1 MSCWFPRRSSRRG
14 PYGSCRLRCFMAR
27 STWPLPRGR
36 RGPRFKA
43 ADDHCYQRCGGG
55 RIRLQEMETRREVPS
70 RIEPPAGDVSAQWKR
85 IHRAHDTERA
95 GPGRNALC
103 GGGGRRDGQHAAE
116 RPSFHQYT
124 LAAQDPFAW
133 RDRSRIE
140 QRFPQAVHPREH
152 DRRSSGPTNFPHAPL
167 RPIGHHSVH
176 HPPCAPAPIL
186 CAALKAIRSYRN
198 IGITLRRPGRA
209 ERDLQLTNLALL
221 KNPNVSGSFRYDAII
236 PPDDGLL
243 HAYLFTGMNKPR
255 LLRLLL
261 ALSKGLTPPAMRGP
275 GIESFNESSL
285 IVAAARPFALE
296 FDGEVVATS
305 FAQFGVLHR
314 HLRVCRS

>member
-1 MSCWFPRRSSRRG
+1 MIIAINAAAAGGSGFRKWKRVEESLRASNPPPEMFLLNGSASTARMIRSGLDRG
-14 PYGSCRLRCFMAR
+14 
-27 STWPLPRGR
+27 
-36 RGPRFKA
+36 
-43 ADDHCYQRCGGG
+43 
-55 RIRLQEMETRREVPS
+55 ETRFVA
-70 RIEPPAGDVSAQWKR
+70 AGGDGTVN
-85 IHRAHDTERA
+85 TLL
-95 GPGRNALC
+95 NALLFISTPSQ
-103 GGGGRRDGQHAAE
+103 RRTLLLGAIGLGSSNDFHKPSIPGSMIDGVPA
-116 RPSFHQYT
+116 RINFH
-124 LAAQDPFAW
+124 D
-133 RDRSRIE
+133 
-140 QRFPQAVHPREH
+140 
-152 DRRSSGPTNFPHAPL
+152 APL
-167 RPIGHHSVH
+167 RDIGTVSFETAGGFQTRYFIVNASIGITAEANLLFNR
-176 HPPCAPAPIL
+176 PGRVLEALKRTCTPAAIL
-186 CAALKAIRSYRN
+186 FAALKTIRSYRN